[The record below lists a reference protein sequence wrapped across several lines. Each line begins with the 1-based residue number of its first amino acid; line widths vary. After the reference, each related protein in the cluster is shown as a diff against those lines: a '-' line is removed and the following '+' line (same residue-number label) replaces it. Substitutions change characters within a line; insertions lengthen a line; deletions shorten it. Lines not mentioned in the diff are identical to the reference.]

1 MGSSGNGG
9 AGGGGMAGAEGETAE
24 SISMAAL
31 GYEEDPASVDVGYD
45 TEFGDPTGYMSSAQL
60 DAVAQATETISRN
73 AGSRSVQVAQR
84 DAMVAAGVPGRVAG
98 EIAVDAMQRARSAPT
113 GSVEDR
119 IGITPDRI
127 AASALMFNTP
137 FTPIAG
143 LADFLADEAV
153 KAGFDVQDVGE
164 VDAGD
169 TPASVGGDAAP
180 PSPAVLAGSSQT
192 TAGSTTMAQAPAVTP
207 APSATSAPAATQTG
221 PTSAA
226 AATATPLT
234 AVGARRTQARRRGRS
249 STIATSTLGV
259 PGQAGVARKTLLG
272 A

>member
-1 MGSSGNGG
+1 
-9 AGGGGMAGAEGETAE
+9 MAGAEGEIAE
-24 SISMAAL
+24 SVSMAAL
-31 GYEEDPASVDVGYD
+31 GYEETEAFEGSVD
-45 TEFGDPTGYMSSAQL
+45 DPTETTGQGAGAMTEA
-60 DAVAQATETISRN
+60 AQAMQQASGFYSGLNAAANVLERAGMPPQAARDAALGLDDSRN
-73 AGSRSVQVAQR
+73 R
-84 DAMVAAGVPGRVAG
+84 DVAAGGLIT
-98 EIAVDAMQRARSAPT
+98 ETSMART
-113 GSVEDR
+113 
-119 IGITPDRI
+119 
-127 AASALMFNTP
+127 AATFG
-137 FTPIAG
+137 TPIGMAATLG
-143 LADFLADEAV
+143 EMLGRAAFAS
-153 KAGFDVQDVGE
+153 GFDVQDVGE

-180 PSPAVLAGSSQT
+180 PSPAVLAAGSSQ
-192 TAGSTTMAQAPAVTP
+192 TAGSTTMAQAPAATP